1 MPKEIKLSETGKII
15 DPVAFESEKKYQDIM
30 LKFMSLDTNQ
40 IKLFERIL

>member
-30 LKFMSLDTNQ
+30 
-40 IKLFERIL
+40 